1 MYRIHKKEFYLLSS
15 VVIAVPQLAVFV
27 VVVAVVVVVDHGL
40 ALARLAAAAAVA
52 LVNVQVGLGQMLKI
66 LEALLVVGL

>member
-15 VVIAVPQLAVFV
+15 VVITVPPLAVFV
-27 VVVAVVVVVDHGL
+27 VVVVVVVVDHGL
-40 ALARLAAAAAVA
+40 ALARLAAVA